1 MTDPRS
7 NSKSHV
13 CLEQWALL
21 LNGDSASSFMDSLDF
36 RFFNCEID
44 WPADFQSLCVIKNI
58 QHNI

>member
-13 CLEQWALL
+13 CLEQWALP

-36 RFFNCEID
+36 RFFNCEGN
-44 WPADFQSLCVIKNI
+44 WLTGWFSKALL
-58 QHNI
+58 